1 MARPWGVAAGLALG
15 LIASVTSA
23 QPPGGPGG
31 FGGPMMQTRKLVK
44 QFDKDG
50 DGRLNAEERKAAREF
65 IKKEREARGRG
76 GFGPPSP
83 TQVIPPPLMADL
95 ELTAEQRKQLEALQK
110 EADSRLDKILTDAQ
124 RKQLRDMR
132 GGFGRPNREPAKPGP
147 KVSPADVKSYPDA
160 GLYEP
165 TVLRTLFLEF
175 ERKDWEAELA
185 VFNETDVEVTAT
197 VTVDGKKYRDVGV

>member
-1 MARPWGVAAGLALG
+1 MARPWGVAAGVALG
-15 LIASVTSA
+15 VVASGASA

-76 GFGPPSP
+76 FGPGGFGPPSP
-83 TQVIPPPLMADL
+83 TQVIPRPLMEDL

-110 EADSRLDKILTDAQ
+110 EADSRLDKILTEAQ

-132 GGFGRPNREPAKPGP
+132 GGFGP
-147 KVSPADVKSYPDA
+147 
-160 GLYEP
+160 
-165 TVLRTLFLEF
+165 
-175 ERKDWEAELA
+175 
-185 VFNETDVEVTAT
+185 
-197 VTVDGKKYRDVGV
+197 